1 MTATDSVTGLEDAYP
16 LTALQAGMLFHS
28 AYQED
33 SATYHDVFT
42 LILRGIY
49 QSEVFRS
56 ALRDVMA
63 RHAVLR
69 TSFDLTGFDEPIQL
83 VWDDVEPPVQ
93 EIDLSGFEDPRQR
106 LSIWREEEK
115 RRPFDWEAPPLFRAV
130 IHHLAPGRF
139 ALTLSFHHA
148 ILDGWSVAS
157 LVTELLGR
165 YAARFAVDSD
175 PAVEP
180 PPANG
185 SGRAEAP
192 GLTFRDFVAREKAAV
207 ASVATE
213 QFWRDVLAEAPATTL
228 PRLPGYR
235 TGDAEETTAHAV
247 TLGEPLVAALQQVA
261 RQARVPLRTVLLAG
275 HLRVLALL
283 TGHADVITGLVTH
296 GRPEHE
302 AAEQVLGLFLNSVPV
317 RVRTDVRTWQEL
329 IRKVFEAEVAL
340 LPHRLYPLF
349 EMQRLTNRS
358 PVIDVLFDYR
368 DFHVY
373 RDLGPGGPIEV
384 VESEF
389 FEQTNL
395 PLSANFTWSPQ
406 SGGLELKL
414 KYDVTQFSA
423 DQILRMGEY
432 YHQVF
437 TEIAADP
444 AADPRGAAELLA
456 QDVAAVEG
464 WNATGPAREFV
475 SLPEAVVRQVTA
487 TPDAAAVC
495 GGDGVWL
502 SYAEF
507 GERVS
512 ALASALRERG
522 VRLGDVVGVCL
533 PRSVDLVVAVHAVM
547 AAGGAYLPLEPEYPD
562 ERLTFM
568 VADAG
573 ARVVITEAP
582 ERFGEVQTVSTAVPD
597 VVRGAEPVAVPP
609 EAPAYVIYTSGSTGR
624 PKGVVVSHRAIANRL
639 VWMGEACPLG
649 AGDRVVQKTPFTFD
663 VSVWELFWPL
673 VEGAGLVV
681 APPGVHLDAPA
692 LVELMRREHVSMVHF
707 VPSMLDAV
715 VEVPDLA
722 VPSLRRVVCSGEA
735 LPSALVARV
744 HRMWPG
750 VEVHNLYGPTE
761 AAVDVTWHACQVGE
775 ERTPIGAPIRATRI
789 EILDADSRRVP
800 VGTPGELCIG
810 GVQVAEGYVR
820 RPGLTAERFVPD
832 PYGPPG
838 SRLYRTGD
846 LARWLPYGEVDYL
859 GRMDDQVKVRGMRVE
874 LGEIEAVLA
883 RHPTVQAAAV
893 RPVGGVLAAY
903 VVGRADAQELAGFL
917 RERLPEHMI
926 PASFTELERL
936 PVTANG
942 KLDRKALPDPAPAA
956 RAPYEAPR
964 DDLERTLTEIWADI
978 LGVEQVGIRDDFFD
992 LGGHSLLALRLA
1004 LRMRQELDREI
1015 PVGTVLAAPT
1025 VALLAEALADEGDNP
1040 VSRGRVVPLRTTG
1053 KRPPLF
1059 LIHALGGQVFRYRPL
1074 AQHLGEDQP
1083 VYAIPAHGLTAGDAV
1098 HTSIDEMAEAYAGY
1112 IREIAPAGP
1121 YFLGGFCIG
1130 GNIALEVARRLRAS
1144 GETVPYVFLAWS
1156 SADEPV
1162 VGSTLEDDTALMVH
1176 ALAGGATSLDPR
1188 ELSMLEPAERLLK
1201 IVNAATKE
1209 GQLRT
1214 ETDDLD
1220 QIQRYVEVFRANA
1233 QAVGRYKHDIY
1244 DGPAVLLIPEED
1256 KAPADEDFGWRP
1268 IVPGLDTGLIPGARF
1283 SALYDPYVTRT
1294 AHKWRRWMD
1303 RGLGHADH

>member
-28 AYQED
+28 AYQDD

-42 LILRGIY
+42 LMLRGTY
-49 QSEVFRS
+49 RSEVFRS
-56 ALRDVMA
+56 ALADVMA
-63 RHAVLR
+63 RHPVLR

-83 VWDDVEPPVQ
+83 VWDDVEPPVH

-106 LSIWREEEK
+106 LGIWREEEK
-115 RRPFDWEAPPLFRAV
+115 RRPFDWEAAPLFRAV
-130 IHHLAPGRF
+130 VHHLAQERF

-148 ILDGWSVAS
+148 ILDGWSVAT

-165 YAARFAVDSD
+165 YAARFAGE
-175 PAVEP
+175 PAGP
-180 PPANG
+180 
-185 SGRAEAP
+185 REAP
-192 GLTFRDFVAREKAAV
+192 KLTFRDFVAREKAAV
-207 ASVATE
+207 ASAGTGR
-213 QFWRDVLAEAPATTL
+213 FWRDVLADAPAATL

-247 TLGEPLVAALQQVA
+247 PLGKPLVAALQQVA

-283 TGHADVITGLVTH
+283 TGDADAVTGLVTH

-317 RVRTDVRTWQEL
+317 RVRTDAGTWQEL
-329 IRKVFEAEVAL
+329 VKKVFDAEVAL

-349 EMQRLTNRS
+349 EMQRLTDRS

-384 VESEF
+384 MESEF

-406 SGGLELKL
+406 SGELELKL

-423 DQILRMGEY
+423 DQVLRMGEY

-437 TEIAADP
+437 TAIAADS
-444 AADPRGAAELLA
+444 AGDPRGAAELLA
-456 QDVAAVEG
+456 RDVAALEE
-464 WNATGPAREFV
+464 WNATGPAHPFV
-475 SLPEAVVRQVTA
+475 SLPEAVARKVAA
-487 TPDAAAVC
+487 TPDAPAVC

-507 GERVS
+507 GARVS
-512 ALASALRERG
+512 ALASVLRERG

-533 PRSVDLVVAVHAVM
+533 PRGVDLVVAVHAVM

-582 ERFGEVQTVSTAVPD
+582 ERFDQVETVSATARD
-597 VVRGAEPVAVPP
+597 AAHEPVAVPQ

-639 VWMGEACPLG
+639 AWMGEAFPLG
-649 AGDRVVQKTPFTFD
+649 ADDRVVQKTPFTFD

-681 APPGVHLDAPA
+681 APPGAHLDAPA
-692 LVELMRREHVSMVHF
+692 LVALMRRERVSVVHF

-715 VEVPDLA
+715 MEVPDLA

-744 HRMWPG
+744 HQRWPG

-761 AAVDVTWHACQVGE
+761 AAVDVTRHPCRVGE
-775 ERTPIGAPIRATRI
+775 ERTPIGAPVRATRI
-789 EILDADSRRVP
+789 EILDADLRRVP
-800 VGTPGELCIG
+800 VGTAGQLCIG

-838 SRLYRTGD
+838 SRLYLTGD
-846 LARWLPYGEVDYL
+846 LARWLPHGEVDYL

-874 LGEIEAVLA
+874 PGEIEAVLV
-883 RHPTVQAAAV
+883 RHPEVQAAAV
-893 RPVGGVLAAY
+893 RTAGDVLAAY
-903 VVGRADAQELAGFL
+903 VVGRADDLVGFL

-942 KLDRKALPDPAPAA
+942 KLDRGALPDPAPAS
-956 RAPYEAPR
+956 RAPYEPPR

-978 LGVEQVGIRDDFFD
+978 LGVERVGIRDDFFD

-1004 LRMRQELDREI
+1004 LRMRQELDREV
-1015 PVGTVLAAPT
+1015 PVATVLAAPT
-1025 VALLAEALADEGDNP
+1025 VASLVEALADEGDNP

-1053 KRPPLF
+1053 RRPPLF
-1059 LIHALGGQVFRYRPL
+1059 LVHALGGQVFRYRPL

-1083 VYAIPAHGLTAGDAV
+1083 VYAIPAHGLTAGDPV
-1098 HTSIDEMAEAYAGY
+1098 HTSIDEMAESYAGY
-1112 IREIAPAGP
+1112 IREIAPEGP

-1144 GETVPYVFLAWS
+1144 GASVPYVFLAWS

-1188 ELSMLEPAERLLK
+1188 ELSRLEPAERLLR

-1233 QAVGRYKHDIY
+1233 HAVGRYRHDVY

-1256 KAPADEDFGWRP
+1256 DAPADEDYGWRP
-1268 IVPGLDTGLIPGARF
+1268 IVPGLDTGPIPGARF
-1283 SALYDPYVTRT
+1283 SALYEPYVTRT
-1294 AHKWRRWMD
+1294 AHEWRRWMD